1 MGIFA
6 EIFRVQ
12 DWRRAPLQVW
22 VPFVAWFVAA
32 VSTNLILLLVGWP
45 SWPWRLLIA
54 LMAGAAASGL
64 ARWLVIRRQQERA
77 ALPE

>member
-22 VPFVAWFVAA
+22 VPFVAWVVA
-32 VSTNLILLLVGWP
+32 VLSTSLILLLVGWP
-45 SWPWRLLIA
+45 SSPWRLLIA
-54 LMAGAAASGL
+54 LMAGVAASGL
-64 ARWLVIRRQQERA
+64 ARWLVIRRQQERV